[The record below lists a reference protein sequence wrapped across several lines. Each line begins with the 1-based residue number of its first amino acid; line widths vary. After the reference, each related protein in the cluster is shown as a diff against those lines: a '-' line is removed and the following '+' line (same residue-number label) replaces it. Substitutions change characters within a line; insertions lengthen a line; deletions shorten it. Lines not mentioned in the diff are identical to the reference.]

1 MFKVYYYRTNA
12 NIFDERQFRNIDE
25 MNAWLKDMD
34 TLEENYRIYHI
45 DIIEES

>member
-1 MFKVYYYRTNA
+1 MFKVYYYRTNE
-12 NIFDERQFRNIDE
+12 NIFDKRQFRNIDE
-25 MNAWLKDMD
+25 MNAWLEDMA